1 MFKFGYNKLPKPL
14 VSKPTISEDKNILDG
29 HTGIAG
35 MIHSYVNNPAD
46 NPFRALDTLDNNARY
61 MLFNDKNK
69 SSNINIL
76 A

>member
-46 NPFRALDTLDNNARY
+46 NSFRALDTLDDNARF
-61 MLFNDKNK
+61 MLSKENNK
-69 SSNINIL
+69 PSDTHLL